1 MYVSWSRIVM
11 WDAGLGEVHDHSPFL
26 STPPS
31 RSSPQALR
39 TPANIL
45 VVNLALSDL
54 IMLTTNVP
62 FFTYN
67 CFSGGIWMFSAA
79 YCEIYAC
86 LGEYSTTPVLIHLNH
101 YHPPHP
107 TLYAT

>member
-1 MYVSWSRIVM
+1 M
-11 WDAGLGEVHDHSPFL
+11 PFP
-26 STPPS
+26 PPS
-31 RSSPQALR
+31 LLQALR

-67 CFSGGIWMFSAA
+67 CFSGGVWMFSPQ

-86 LGEYSTTPVLIHLNH
+86 LGESPIMHL
-101 YHPPHP
+101 
-107 TLYAT
+107 

>member
-1 MYVSWSRIVM
+1 MPFP
-11 WDAGLGEVHDHSPFL
+11 SPSL
-26 STPPS
+26 L
-31 RSSPQALR
+31 QALR

-67 CFSGGIWMFSAA
+67 CFSGGVWMFSPQ

-86 LGEYSTTPVLIHLNH
+86 LGESPTTLLMIYPFKDIPCRRQDGNINN
-101 YHPPHP
+101 
-107 TLYAT
+107 